1 MNKDEKVIIGEHSYN
16 DIGRF
21 SPKNE
26 ALKKLL
32 RKEAQIVIADK
43 EDEYAALARALGG
56 KVITLSPNSNPSNAY
71 INPFTDLLD
80 NGNTRNNVQEQ
91 YFVTGPAREEFIEKM
106 QNFTPKLISN
116 IEKREDRIL
125 FATANISCTSPAE
138 INNIMSS
145 YIDLLNS
152 LSDSIQIKKIFKE
165 RDK

>member
-16 DIGRF
+16 DISRF

-43 EDEYAALARALGG
+43 EDEYAALARSLGG

-80 NGNTRNNVQEQ
+80 NDNTRNNVQEQ
-91 YFVTGPAREEFIEKM
+91 
-106 QNFTPKLISN
+106 
-116 IEKREDRIL
+116 
-125 FATANISCTSPAE
+125 
-138 INNIMSS
+138 
-145 YIDLLNS
+145 
-152 LSDSIQIKKIFKE
+152 
-165 RDK
+165 